1 MSVSDQVIRDYE
13 QAEGEN
19 MKKIGKMFMMACLV
33 IGIIGTMAGCTTETS
48 TKTETSSFKTVDGQ
62 TEGHAE
68 KSTDDQGSAS
78 FTVDKNHVELT
89 NLSFDVDPSL
99 KVMAELSE
107 EGLIYASASVNDGD
121 NVYETIAD
129 GKYKETITQENAA
142 DCFNDIYQAVFGVE
156 DEEPFSAD
164 GLSVDEGVIVTPEIA
179 LTDGSLIMMA
189 KEGSDQYVSL
199 AYTSTDYG
207 IQDIV
212 DTAFEALSK

>member
-1 MSVSDQVIRDYE
+1 
-13 QAEGEN
+13 
-19 MKKIGKMFMMACLV
+19 MKKIRKMIMMAGLV
-33 IGIIGTMAGCTTETS
+33 IGIIGTLAACSSNTE
-48 TKTETSSFKTVDGQ
+48 SSLYKTVNGQ
-62 TEGHAE
+62 TEGHAK
-68 KSTDDQGSAS
+68 KSSSGQGSAS
-78 FTVDKNHVELT
+78 FNVEKNHVELT
-89 NLSFDVDPSL
+89 NFSFDVDSSL

-107 EGLIYASASVNDGD
+107 EGLVYASASVHDGD

-142 DCFNDIYQAVFGVE
+142 DCFNDIYHAVFGVE
-156 DEEPFSAD
+156 NEDPFSAD

-212 DTAFEALSK
+212 DAAFEALSK